1 MIILKHPNNT
11 VSDFYNKVFFTLSND
26 QVGSPTKAG
35 ILTIQGGGK
44 LVGRNL
50 HITADYLKVHR
61 AGLLTLTGS
70 GRSDGKGQG
79 SSGSGGGYGGKGGAQ
94 SVNGK

>member
-1 MIILKHPNNT
+1 MIFTIK
-11 VSDFYNKVFFTLSND
+11 FFTLSND

-50 HITADYLKVHR
+50 HITGDYLKVHR

>member
-1 MIILKHPNNT
+1 MLKHPNHCELFLQQGF
-11 VSDFYNKVFFTLSND
+11 SHFPFD
-26 QVGSPTKAG
+26 QVGSPSKAG

-50 HITADYLKVHR
+50 HIKADYLKVHR
-61 AGLLTLTGS
+61 TGLLTLTGS
-70 GRSDGKGQG
+70 GSSDGKGQG